1 MEFTYKGMI
10 RYGYG
15 FENPNHAAA
24 LIAMLLPILW
34 TIRADASRR
43 IIKYPVLGI
52 ELVLYVAL
60 FYTYSRAGVVA
71 LVFSG
76 IFFCL
81 SRKIF
86 IHRKPFSLPR
96 GANLYL
102 SGAALL
108 VIATGLVYSG
118 FASRLIKTFTS
129 PDRAIT
135 NRFSL
140 WSKGLGMLH
149 DMPDGV
155 GTGLSGQIYTLFYLP
170 PDSYLGYRTMVNS
183 FLTFAVEQGVLVSAV
198 VFGVMLAIVG
208 ITFFIISK
216 SIALKNIT
224 ICALT
229 VIVSGTVSGLLSTC
243 FDISLCFSD
252 TNNILQYLLLGIW
265 LAGFISCIVCIV
277 VNRRDCEVLSLKLG
291 GIAGLMLMIS
301 VSGCYMLSPGASAVG
316 ISSPKKGIVVINPK
330 KSGENCLILPDFN
343 RDNLKEQIYTIIR
356 HYPDKQ
362 LAIIIDRHVN
372 LKFSREALNAK
383 EILLYGSSTTGM
395 LCDLPEDKKIIIFN
409 PDMPARTA
417 VPPERIA
424 GIYLNSY
431 DEHGV
436 NFLWE
441 KLASKKIKYY

>member
-15 FENPNHAAA
+15 FDNPNHAAA
-24 LIAMLLPILW
+24 LITMLLPVLW

-43 IIKYPVLGI
+43 LIKYPVLGM

-60 FYTYSRAGVVA
+60 FYTYSRAGVLA
-71 LVFSG
+71 LMFAGV
-76 IFFCL
+76 FFCL
-81 SRKIF
+81 SRRIF
-86 IHRKPFSLPR
+86 IKHKAFSLPR
-96 GANLYL
+96 GANLYM
-102 SGAALL
+102 SGATLL

-118 FASRLIKTFTS
+118 LASRLIKTFTS

-140 WSKGLGMLH
+140 WSKGVKMLN
-149 DMPDGV
+149 DIPDGV

-170 PDSYLGYRTMVNS
+170 PDCYLSYRTMVNS

-198 VFGVMLAIVG
+198 VFGVMLAIIG
-208 ITFFIISK
+208 TALLFICK
-216 SIALKNIT
+216 NIALKNII

-243 FDISLCFSD
+243 FDISLCFSG

-265 LAGFISCIVCIV
+265 LAGFITSIVCIV

-316 ISSPKKGIVVINPK
+316 ISSPEKGIVVINPENPGA
-330 KSGENCLILPDFN
+330 SGLILPDFN
-343 RDNLKEQIYTIIR
+343 LDNLKEQIHTIIR

-362 LAIIIDRHVN
+362 LAIVIDRHVN

-409 PDMPARTA
+409 PDLPARTA
-417 VPPERIA
+417 IPPERIA

-441 KLASKKIKYY
+441 KLASETIKYY